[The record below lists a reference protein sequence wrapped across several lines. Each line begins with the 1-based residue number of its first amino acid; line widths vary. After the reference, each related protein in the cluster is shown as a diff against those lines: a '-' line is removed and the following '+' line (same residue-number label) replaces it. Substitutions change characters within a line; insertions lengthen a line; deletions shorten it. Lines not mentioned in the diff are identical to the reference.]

1 MSFFAIRYLYLFA
14 VFTEN
19 GVDAFLKMLTL
30 SEKVQKD
37 KIDLLG
43 EEEDEA
49 KLFLQIAGDVIL
61 AKDIEYTWI
70 LWQGENCRKFRLL
83 TCNSFIGQFGHPVRG
98 KGMGCCYFTNL
109 GVYLY
114 YRIIWCNIQ
123 IIIYNIFIMLTQN
136 IRYLKG

>member
-1 MSFFAIRYLYLFA
+1 MSPPSLIFLTYLFA

-30 SEKVQKD
+30 SDKVQKD

-61 AKDIEYTWI
+61 AKDHIEYTWI
-70 LWQGENCRKFRLL
+70 
-83 TCNSFIGQFGHPVRG
+83 
-98 KGMGCCYFTNL
+98 
-109 GVYLY
+109 
-114 YRIIWCNIQ
+114 
-123 IIIYNIFIMLTQN
+123 
-136 IRYLKG
+136 

>member
-1 MSFFAIRYLYLFA
+1 MLKASNVIRPTNKKSLLKNFGDYCYKQSNVSSLPDFFTYLFA

-70 LWQGENCRKFRLL
+70 
-83 TCNSFIGQFGHPVRG
+83 
-98 KGMGCCYFTNL
+98 
-109 GVYLY
+109 
-114 YRIIWCNIQ
+114 
-123 IIIYNIFIMLTQN
+123 
-136 IRYLKG
+136 